1 MAVRFCKPQQAG
13 GEPRSRNLLTQSG
26 SGDLR
31 FGPGTRFEYSN
42 LGDFLLN
49 AILEQISGA
58 TYEQLMKGR
67 IFTPLG
73 MNDSG
78 FAPRRL

>member
-1 MAVRFCKPQQAG
+1 
-13 GEPRSRNLLTQSG
+13 
-26 SGDLR
+26 
-31 FGPGTRFEYSN
+31 